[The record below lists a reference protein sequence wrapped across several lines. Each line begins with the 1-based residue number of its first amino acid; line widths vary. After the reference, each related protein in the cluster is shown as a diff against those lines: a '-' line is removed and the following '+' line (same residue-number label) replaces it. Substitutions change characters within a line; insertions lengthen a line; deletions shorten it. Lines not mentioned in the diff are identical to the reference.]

1 MTWVTVTPWNRFQ
14 IGEVMAAATIRD
26 VADRAGVGVGTVSRL
41 VNGGRQVHPRTAERV
56 QAAIDELGYLPSR
69 RGRAFARGRT
79 ASVAVLVPFVTHPS
93 AVERVTGLVE
103 GFRSSG
109 LPVSLADVESPE
121 HQHEHLE
128 ALSSDLR
135 PEGLVVVSLR
145 LTREET
151 ERLRASGVRPVLI
164 DAEAEGLT
172 SFVVD
177 DLAGGRLAVEHLLG
191 LGHESVAFVGDLEH
205 DRFGFVSS
213 ELRHRGYVAALDA
226 AGLER
231 CDEYERTGH
240 HGQDTARNHGREL
253 FGLARRPT
261 AVFAASD
268 TQALGILQAARD
280 VRLRVPEDVSVVGF
294 DDIAVAALTGLT
306 TVRQPLVESGLR
318 AAEAVLAQV
327 DDPERAPEQVVLPLH
342 LVVRDTTAPP
352 PRPRSRHR
360 PGARTPA
367 PSPRE
372 DERP

>member
-1 MTWVTVTPWNRFQ
+1 
-14 IGEVMAAATIRD
+14 MAPVTIRD

-41 VNGGRQVHPRTAERV
+41 VNGGHQVHPRTAERI

-93 AVERVTGLVE
+93 AVERVSGLVE
-103 GFRSSG
+103 GFRSTG

-145 LTREET
+145 LTAAEVEG
-151 ERLRASGVRPVLI
+151 LRASGVRPVLV
-164 DAEAEGLT
+164 DTEGEGLT

-177 DLAGGRLAVEHLLG
+177 DLAGGRMAVEHLVE

-205 DRFGFVSS
+205 DGFGFVSS
-213 ELRHRGYVAALDA
+213 ELRHRGYVAALRA
-226 AGLER
+226 AGLR
-231 CDEYERTGH
+231 RHPEYERTGH
-240 HGQDTARNHGREL
+240 HGQETARKQAREL
-253 FGLARRPT
+253 FALSRPPT

-268 TQALGILQAARD
+268 TQALGVIQAARD
-280 VRLRVPEDVSVVGF
+280 LGLRVPEDVSVVGF

-306 TVRQPLVESGLR
+306 TVRQPLVESGRR
-318 AAEAVLAQV
+318 AARVVLDQIA
-327 DDPERAPEQVVLPLH
+327 DPELPPEQVVLPLR
-342 LVVRDTTAPP
+342 LVERDTTAPP
-352 PRPRSRHR
+352 PHPHPHPRSRHQA
-360 PGARTPA
+360 GARAPA